1 MFKLSVKLNEV
12 DKIQKFYEVVTKT
25 DYDIDLV
32 RGRYIVDA
40 KSVLGI
46 YSLDL
51 SKPVDVVLH
60 CDDEKEFHKFVT
72 ELKRASVEVIG

>member
-1 MFKLSVKLNEV
+1 MYKLVVKLGVVET
-12 DKIQKFYEVVTKT
+12 IQKFYDVVSKM

-60 CDDEKEFHKFVT
+60 CDNENEYHQFIED
-72 ELKRASVEVIG
+72 LGAANVEVIS